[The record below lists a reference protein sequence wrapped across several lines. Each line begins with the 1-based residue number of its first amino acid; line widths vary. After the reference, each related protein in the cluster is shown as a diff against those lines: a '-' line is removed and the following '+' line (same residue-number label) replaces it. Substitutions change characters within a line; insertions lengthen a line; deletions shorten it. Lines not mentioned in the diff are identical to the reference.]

1 LYPCERSDLLA
12 AYGIRPMSGDPSAQ
26 QSVHRVIV
34 TAWQDPV
41 FGPLLTCERAG
52 GAAPP
57 AVILAPAAKSDLADA
72 AARALGGSAAATR
85 ALADVLARVAALVD
99 DFPQVASARLTVW
112 ISDDATVRAE
122 ASQVSVV
129 RGGRADPY
137 LRRLRRAPIE

>member
-1 LYPCERSDLLA
+1 APAMSCEPSGIDRHAAHEVLAQCLASVPRGRGLYPCERSDLLA

-85 ALADVLARVAALVD
+85 A
-99 DFPQVASARLTVW
+99 
-112 ISDDATVRAE
+112 
-122 ASQVSVV
+122 
-129 RGGRADPY
+129 
-137 LRRLRRAPIE
+137 